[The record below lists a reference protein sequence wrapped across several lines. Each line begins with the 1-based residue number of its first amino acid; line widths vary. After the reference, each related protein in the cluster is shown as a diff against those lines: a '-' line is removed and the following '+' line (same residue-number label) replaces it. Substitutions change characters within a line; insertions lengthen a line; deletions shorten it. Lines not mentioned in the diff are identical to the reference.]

1 MNYNTKDEL
10 IRELEKCRLMAYDK
24 ADAKDNILDTQFY
37 LGMSLAY
44 KKVIEELRHLK
55 L

>member
-10 IRELEKCRLMAYDK
+10 IRELERYSLEAYDK
-24 ADAKDNILDTQFY
+24 ADTGDNILDTQFY

-44 KKVIEELRHLK
+44 KKVIEALKYLK